1 MTTID
6 QLLGDV
12 GRLLGVDQLAL
23 DSDRSA
29 ALEVDDVVVNFE
41 AEDEGRTLVL
51 FADVGA
57 PPRKGEVGPEYYET
71 LLRANFFQLGTGGS
85 TLGMDRDAG
94 MIALVRRLSTAALD
108 ANALFAEVE
117 QFVDFAEA
125 WTRRL
130 AELAAQGLE
139 NSQDGAAEP
148 GMLRI

>member
-6 QLLGDV
+6 QLLGEV
-12 GRLLGVDQLAL
+12 GPLLGVDQLAL
-23 DSDRSA
+23 DADGSA

-71 LLRANFFQLGTGGS
+71 LLRANFFHLGTGGGA
-85 TLGMDRDAG
+85 LGMDRDAG
-94 MIALVRRLSTAALD
+94 MIALVRRLPTAALD
-108 ANALFAEVE
+108 ANALFAEIE

-130 AELAAQGLE
+130 AELAAQGPE
-139 NSQDGAAEP
+139 NRQEGAAEP

>member
-1 MTTID
+1 MTTLD

-12 GRLLGVDQLAL
+12 GPLLGVDRLAL
-23 DSDRSA
+23 DADGSA

-51 FADVGA
+51 FADVGP

-94 MIALVRRLSTAALD
+94 MFALVRRLPTVALD
-108 ANALFAEVE
+108 ANGLFAEIE

-130 AELAAQGLE
+130 VELAAQGAE
-139 NSQDGAAEP
+139 NRQEGAAEP